1 MGIDLETLIIL
12 AVLAFILF
20 GPEKLPE
27 YAAMLGKFVAKMR
40 QATTEMTRQ
49 YQDQNPFHYPPE
61 PTLETPA
68 SKRLEQIQSWD
79 QPPSLEPESFCPYC
93 QQLVTA
99 GFAFCPKCG
108 HRVKE
113 DHYPPPP
120 QSPEPVGQ
128 PEPPPALEPV
138 RQTEPPPAPEP
149 MQVAYPR
156 IRLLEDDEIDRAL
169 EIINQAALAYKG
181 VIPADCWQEPY
192 MPEAELRAE
201 IAAGVNFWAYEDEGR
216 LLGVMGRQD
225 LVGVTLIRHAYVDPA
240 AQRQGVGA
248 HLLAYLL
255 AEIRNPV
262 LVGTW
267 AAAWWAIRF
276 YEKHGFRLVTQTEKY
291 RLLNTYWSIS
301 PRQMETSV
309 VLADPKWVKSQLSVS
324 SDQ

>member
-1 MGIDLETLIIL
+1 MGIDLETLLIL

-27 YAAMLGKFVAKMR
+27 YAALLGKFVAKMR

-49 YQDQNPFHYPPE
+49 YQDQNPFAYPPE
-61 PTLETPA
+61 PTPDTPG
-68 SKRLEQIQSWD
+68 SKRAERIRSRGQSAS
-79 QPPSLEPESFCPYC
+79 PGAESFCPYC

-108 HRVKE
+108 HRVR
-113 DHYPPPP
+113 DDDY
-120 QSPEPVGQ
+120 GQ
-128 PEPPPALEPV
+128 PSQPSEPAEPS
-138 RQTEPPPAPEP
+138 EPSEP
-149 MQVAYPR
+149 LQAAYPL
-156 IRLLEDDEIDRAL
+156 IRPLRDDEIDRAL
-169 EIINQAALAYKG
+169 AIINQAALAYKG

-201 IAAGVNFWAYEDEGR
+201 IAAGVTFWGYEEEGR
-216 LLGVMGRQD
+216 LLGLMGRQD
-225 LVGVTLIRHAYVDPA
+225 LAGVTLIRHAYVDPA

-248 HLLAYLL
+248 RLLAYLL
-255 AEIRNPV
+255 GEIPDPV

-276 YEKHGFRLVTQTEKY
+276 YEKHGFQLVTQTEKY

-301 PRQMETSV
+301 PRQAETSV
-309 VLADPKWVKSQLSVS
+309 VLADPRWFASG
-324 SDQ
+324 DHAG

>member
-1 MGIDLETLIIL
+1 MGIDLETLFIL

-68 SKRLEQIQSWD
+68 SKRLERIQSRG
-79 QPPSLEPESFCPYC
+79 QSASLEPESFCPYC

-108 HRVKE
+108 HRLRDDDYIK
-113 DHYPPPP
+113 PSQPAQP
-120 QSPEPVGQ
+120 SEPSQ
-128 PEPPPALEPV
+128 
-138 RQTEPPPAPEP
+138 PAPPSEP
-149 MQVAYPR
+149 HQAAYPL
-156 IRLLEDDEIDRAL
+156 IRPLRDEEIDRAL
-169 EIINQAALAYKG
+169 AIINQAALAYKG
-181 VIPADCWQEPY
+181 VIPGDCWHEPY
-192 MPEAELRAE
+192 MSEAELRAE
-201 IAAGVNFWAYEDEGR
+201 IAAGVNFWGYETEGR
-216 LLGVMGRQD
+216 VTGVIGRQD
-225 LVGVTLIRHAYVDPA
+225 LHEVTLIRHAYVDPE
-240 AQRQGVGA
+240 AQRQGVGSS
-248 HLLAYLL
+248 LLNYLL
-255 AEIRNPV
+255 GEIPGPV

-276 YEKHGFRLVTQTEKY
+276 YEKHRFRLVTQTEKY
-291 RLLNTYWSIS
+291 RLLNTYWSIL

-309 VLADPKWVKSQLSVS
+309 VLADPRWFASGTHAA
-324 SDQ
+324 